1 MAEESTIGE
10 AVKKA
15 EQLKVE
21 ETETAKEFEEART
34 IHDLVESMSDWRDKT
49 DDILTEITTKME
61 NLDERIKA
69 LPTTGDATNVP
80 KLPGDLDKKLE
91 GLDKLNETLNSR
103 ISTLETKGSNEQI
116 IKDFSDK
123 LEELGNKIESG
134 VTASELSPELQKK
147 LEEDIGGRI
156 SNLTGSLAEVRD
168 KFNERM
174 NTLIEKTGKIEDTT
188 VKHSKIADALK
199 NFVKTLME

>member
-34 IHDLVESMSDWRDKT
+34 IHDLVESMSGWRDKT

-69 LPTTGDATNVP
+69 FPTTGDATSIP
-80 KLPGDLDKKLE
+80 KLPEDLDKKLE

-116 IKDFSDK
+116 IKEFSDK

-134 VTASELSPELQKK
+134 VTATALSPELQKK
-147 LEEDIGGRI
+147 WDEDIGERI
-156 SNLTGSLAEVRD
+156 ANLTSSLAEVRNKGYERISIAED
-168 KFNERM
+168 KIVK
-174 NTLIEKTGKIEDTT
+174 IEEITGK
-188 VKHSKIADALK
+188 HNKIADAFRNL
-199 NFVKTLME
+199 VKSLME

>member
-1 MAEESTIGE
+1 MTEESTIGE

-21 ETETAKEFEEART
+21 GTETAKEFEEART
-34 IHDLVESMSDWRDKT
+34 IHDLVESMSGWREKT
-49 DDILTEITTKME
+49 DDILTEMTTKME

-69 LPTTGDATNVP
+69 LPTTGDASIP
-80 KLPGDLDKKLE
+80 KLPENLDKRIE

-103 ISTLETKGSNEQI
+103 ISTLETKGSNETI

-134 VTASELSPELQKK
+134 VMASELSPELQKK

-156 SNLTGSLAEVRD
+156 SNLTSSLAEVRD
-168 KFNERM
+168 KINERM
-174 NTLIEKTGKIEDTT
+174 NTLIEKIGKIEDTT
-188 VKHSKIADALK
+188 VKHNKIADAFRNL
-199 NFVKTLME
+199 VKSLME